1 MLYGWSDIVMALIG
15 SVRYPVLSSLRDYL
29 LPCPPHSSMR
39 SHPLPSRGGVR
50 GGVCNV
56 SNILS
61 AKSGGEEVS
70 AKSGGEEWAAKKW
83 QQRSGSKE
91 VAAKKWQQRSGSKEH
106 Y

>member
-1 MLYGWSDIVMALIG
+1 
-15 SVRYPVLSSLRDYL
+15 
-29 LPCPPHSSMR
+29 MR

-50 GGVCNV
+50 GGVCNI

-83 QQRSGSKE
+83 LQRSGSKE
-91 VAAKKWQQRSGSKEH
+91 VAAKKWQQRSGSKEVAAKKWQQRALLTLQTPPLPLPLKGGDGFALS
-106 Y
+106 YAVGKA

>member
-1 MLYGWSDIVMALIG
+1 MEKGYRLDRCRDP
-15 SVRYPVLSSLRDYL
+15 VRHS
-29 LPCPPHSSMR
+29 PPFKG
-39 SHPLPSRGGVR
+39 RGR

-56 SNILS
+56 SNFLS

-91 VAAKKWQQRSGSKEH
+91 VAAKNITDITDPTPNPSP
-106 Y
+106 